1 MPSKVLQQIQYLCKN
16 IAKVEWSG
24 ILFYTI
30 EGSIKDPSTFK
41 INLEHILPLDMG
53 SASYTEYDFDA
64 RYIDFLEEDFD
75 VRSKW
80 TVGQIHSHH
89 CMRVFFSGV
98 DSSELNDNADCHNFY
113 LSLIV
118 NNYMDFI
125 AKVATIGEA
134 KMENIIVP
142 YNAQDE
148 NGEYY
153 EMEVATFKVDAKKL
167 FVYECEII
175 TPAEEITVDEG
186 FSKNV
191 ATIMLPKPKPLPVAQ
206 PKKVYDNTPKGNGW
220 QRNNQQEID
229 FYRGQGFDRHTDTP
243 LASRFTED
251 EEEEEMVYNEEDE
264 PYYIFIM
271 KLYNICEM
279 ELEETDD
286 PETVFEYF
294 ELVPDLTPKSLS
306 AYIMKR
312 YMMTFYKEFPQANIN
327 EFAVH
332 SYRTLE
338 ILEDYTI
345 LYPILIFS
353 IRAINA
359 LVTQSI
365 QDGKNNSS
373 NRAASKV

>member
-30 EGSIKDPSTFK
+30 EGSIKDPSNLK

-53 SASYTEYDFDA
+53 SAAYTEYDFDA

-89 CMRVFFSGV
+89 CMSVFFSGT
-98 DSSELNDNADCHNFY
+98 DSAELNDNASCHNFY

-125 AKVATIGEA
+125 AKVGTIGEA
-134 KMENIIVP
+134 RKEDIIVP

-148 NGEYY
+148 NGEWY
-153 EMEVATFKVDAKKL
+153 EMEVANFKVDAKKL
-167 FVYECEII
+167 FVYKCVIV
-175 TPAEEITVDEG
+175 TPAKEITVDEG

-191 ATIMLPKPKPLPVAQ
+191 AIIMLPKPKPLPVVQ
-206 PKKVYDNTPKGNGW
+206 PRKVYDNTPKGKGW
-220 QRNNQQEID
+220 QRNQEQREFD
-229 FYRGQGFDRHTDTP
+229 FYKGKGFDNSDVP
-243 LASRFTED
+243 LASRFAED
-251 EEEEEMVYNEEDE
+251 EEEEEEMVYNEEDE

-279 ELEETDD
+279 ELVESDD
-286 PETVFEYF
+286 PEIVFEYF
-294 ELVPDLTPKSLS
+294 DLVPDLTPKDLS
-306 AYIMKR
+306 AFIMKR
-312 YMMTFYKEFPQANIN
+312 YMMTFYKEFPNSNEN
-327 EFAVH
+327 EFAIH

-338 ILEDYTI
+338 ILEDYSI
-345 LYPILIFS
+345 LYPILTFS
-353 IRAINA
+353 IKAINA

-365 QDGKNNSS
+365 KDGKNS
-373 NRAASKV
+373 NRAASKI

>member
-24 ILFYTI
+24 VLFYTV

-134 KMENIIVP
+134 KMENIVVP

-167 FVYECEII
+167 FIYECEII
-175 TPAEEITVDEG
+175 TPAEEIIVDEG
-186 FSKNV
+186 FAKNV
-191 ATIMLPKPKPLPVAQ
+191 TTIMLPKPKPLPVVQ
-206 PKKVYDNTPKGNGW
+206 PKKVYDNTSKGNGW
-220 QRNNQQEID
+220 QRHHQEEFD
-229 FYRGQGFDRHTDTP
+229 FYRGHGFDREDTP

-251 EEEEEMVYNEEDE
+251 EEEEETVYNEEDE
-264 PYYIFIM
+264 PYYTFIM
-271 KLYNICEM
+271 NLYNICEM
-279 ELEETDD
+279 ELDEDDD
-286 PETVFEYF
+286 PEIVFEYF
-294 ELVPDLTPKSLS
+294 DLVSDLTPKSLS
-306 AYIMKR
+306 ATIMKR
-312 YMMTFYKEFPQANIN
+312 YMKTFYEDFPQSNIN
-327 EFAVH
+327 EFAIH

-338 ILEDYTI
+338 ILGEYAI
-345 LYPILIFS
+345 LYPILTFS
-353 IRAINA
+353 IKAINA
-359 LVTQSI
+359 LVTQTI
-365 QDGKNNSS
+365 KDGKSS
-373 NRAASKV
+373 NRTASKI